1 MSLIEQ
7 PSALRFVISIS
18 HSGGFK
24 SIFFLASLS
33 NLAATHTCQ
42 NCRCLNRWYRNYT
55 PVLVND
61 KRSPVTSNGP
71 MPKYA
76 NDDDKVSYP
85 DLGIFPKWS
94 PGFKDASDEIT
105 SVFTQCFRSIHR
117 NTKNLY
123 SQTHRYLHRRVENKC
138 PTCRR
143 RLHYI
148 PCKCPHV
155 LGVLLEVE
163 EAKRQ
168 EMLDKIDRIKSICD
182 RCFACGLKIIAWKM
196 KLELNPFNGVEVE
209 EDDSEMQFQMT
220 LMPPDVKMIFKRT
233 GNYGEWGI
241 KAIRVENRRYAP
253 YDLDLEIHRLLD
265 RFVNQMAEI
274 YFTNRLISGEGIV
287 RIAAEISVAE
297 REYSLIEFEHS

>member
-1 MSLIEQ
+1 MSSVTETYFPHLLEILKQ
-7 PSALRFVISIS
+7 DPSAVERLKLDCGMCMEEMTSDGEVKHELPNGDDCFS
-18 HSGGFK
+18 HR
-24 SIFFLASLS
+24 A
-33 NLAATHTCQ
+33 
-42 NCRCLNRWYRNYT
+42 Y
-55 PVLVND
+55 
-61 KRSPVTSNGP
+61 
-71 MPKYA
+71 
-76 NDDDKVSYP
+76 
-85 DLGIFPKWS
+85 IFPCGHIFGLS
-94 PGFKDASDEIT
+94 C
-105 SVFTQCFRSIHR
+105 VMRLR
-117 NTKNLY
+117 NHTFHE
-123 SQTHRYLHRRVENKC
+123 SLHRRVENKC
-138 PTCRR
+138 PTCRQ

-168 EMLDKIDRIKSICD
+168 EMLYKIDRIKSMCD

-196 KLELNPFNGVEVE
+196 QLELNPSNGVEVE

-220 LMPPDVKMIFKRT
+220 LMPPNVKMIFKRT
-233 GNYGEWGI
+233 ENYGEWGI

-253 YDLDLEIHRLLD
+253 HDLDLEIHRLLD

-287 RIAAEISVAE
+287 HITAEISVAV